1 MLGKCDGKYKN
12 PWTSHPAGFY
22 ALPGSLSPV
31 QKTEKSGKKRN
42 PSPAFLV
49 WEQLGRDWSSSVTS
63 QLQFSQLKCFL
74 DFMQQWGWDFPMDF
88 GPEKMMLLKGNDA

>member
-22 ALPGSLSPV
+22 ALAGGLSPV
-31 QKTEKSGKKRN
+31 KKIGKREKNKSF
-42 PSPAFLV
+42 PTLV
-49 WEQLGRDWSSSVTS
+49 GVGAAWQGLVQQCHFSAAVS
-63 QLQFSQLKCFL
+63 SQLKCFL